1 MDGEMGDC
9 HQVGRCRGLL
19 ECIPRNPGMNDLTV
33 PRSSYGLGWGTRAEP
48 QAESQG
54 IGQHRQPIR
63 SGVKGAMLSESLH
76 VRGPQS
82 GGDTAGGL
90 GAASSKP
97 WDPSVAGAG
106 PGLPFPPCLPASSR
120 GLTPSF
126 SQSPSC

>member
-1 MDGEMGDC
+1 
-9 HQVGRCRGLL
+9 
-19 ECIPRNPGMNDLTV
+19 MNDLTV